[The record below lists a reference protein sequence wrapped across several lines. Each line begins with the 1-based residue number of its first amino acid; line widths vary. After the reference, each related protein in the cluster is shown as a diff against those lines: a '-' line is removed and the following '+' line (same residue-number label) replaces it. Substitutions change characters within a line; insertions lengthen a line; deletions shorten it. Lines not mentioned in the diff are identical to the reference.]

1 MLVAVLVPGL
11 FTVVL
16 AVGSKSG
23 WGLDWPIGAHAVVQN
38 DCDHGEFDPSSC
50 TWTVEAS
57 RGTVLLAG
65 DSQSWAVAD
74 GVIAAAGELGYDTT
88 VATLNGC
95 AFVSPDSD
103 LPGDWAGCREFR
115 SAVVE
120 FATSTKPVAVAISNW
135 SLGYVGNSPESR
147 QRWASGL
154 ASLLDGFTEA
164 GVPVVV
170 ISSYPAGDADSIS
183 RSLVIGPDDN
193 RSTDAASKRED
204 RAWLFELET
213 ELAAEYDEVSVFDP
227 YEVLCDQSVCRI
239 AVDGTEY
246 YTDTNHL
253 SKAGSLLLAPA
264 MAEILGVEIR

>member
-1 MLVAVLVPGL
+1 MQ
-11 FTVVL
+11 T
-16 AVGSKSG
+16 
-23 WGLDWPIGAHAVVQN
+23 

-74 GVIAAAGELGYDTT
+74 GVITAAGELGYDTT
-88 VATLNGC
+88 VAALNGC
-95 AFVSPDSD
+95 AFVSPDLD

-120 FATSTKPVAVAISNW
+120 FVASTKPVAVVVSNW

-147 QRWASGL
+147 RRWTSGL
-154 ASLLDGFTEA
+154 VGLLDGFNDV

-213 ELAAEYDEVSVFDP
+213 EVAAEYDEVFVLDP
-227 YEVLCDQSVCRI
+227 YEVLCDQSVCWT
-239 AVDGTEY
+239 AVGGTEY
-246 YTDTNHL
+246 YTDSNHL
-253 SKAGSLLLAPA
+253 SRAGSLLLAPS